1 MNEKVVALDV
11 LRQVD
16 QEAAAWVSRLLSGLL
31 TEAESEQLRQWCQKS
46 PRHREML
53 VELAGLWDELERMS
67 VLAELIPR
75 DEVAQRSKR
84 RLPCKI
90 RWSAGIM
97 VAASIVLAMCL
108 FVPELLLPDR
118 ASAPAVN
125 RISTAVGENRRVD
138 LLDGSRLTLNTYTEL
153 TVAYSGTERRVNL
166 RRGEAGFQ
174 AARDVS
180 RPFVV
185 SAGGTLI
192 TAVGTAF
199 NIELSGD
206 RIDVLVTEGAVSIK
220 RERFSGRDGDASA
233 RPRQVLAGE
242 RAVIFRHRQQIDLD
256 KVDEEQIEQQLA
268 WRHQRLIFTGQAM
281 VDVIA
286 ELSRYT
292 HQQFVFEDDRAKR
305 IRVGGYFSS
314 EDIDQAIDIL
324 SANFDLAVELSGGVV
339 YLGSKASRE
348 PPRD

>member
-1 MNEKVVALDV
+1 MSEKVVALDV
-11 LRQVD
+11 LRRMD
-16 QEAAAWVSRLLSGLL
+16 QEAAAWVSRLISGPL

-46 PRHREML
+46 PRHRETL
-53 VELAGLWDELERMS
+53 VEFADLWDELEHMS
-67 VLAELIPR
+67 VLAQLIPR

-84 RLPCKI
+84 RLSCKI

-97 VAASIVLAMCL
+97 AAASIVLAMCL
-108 FVPELLLPDR
+108 LVPELLLPDR
-118 ASAPAVN
+118 EGVRLVN

-138 LLDGSRLTLNTYTEL
+138 LLDGSRLMLNTYTEL

-174 AARDVS
+174 AAKDVS

-220 RERFSGRDGDASA
+220 RERFSGRDGDASV
-233 RPRQVLAGE
+233 RPRQVLSGE

-292 HQQFVFEDDRAKR
+292 HQQFVFEDDGAKR

-314 EDIDQAIDIL
+314 KDIDQAVDIL
-324 SANFDLAVELSGGVV
+324 SANFDLAVELRDGVV
-339 YLGSKASRE
+339 YLGSKAPRE
-348 PPRD
+348 LPRS

>member
-1 MNEKVVALDV
+1 MSEKIVALDV
-11 LRQVD
+11 LRRVD
-16 QEAAAWVSRLLSGLL
+16 QEAAAWVSRLLSGPF
-31 TEAESEQLRQWCQKS
+31 TEAEGEQLRQWCQKS
-46 PRHREML
+46 SRHREML
-53 VELAGLWDELERMS
+53 VELAGLWDELECMS

-84 RLPCKI
+84 RLPCTI

-97 VAASIVLAMCL
+97 TAASIVLAMCL
-108 FVPELLLPDR
+108 LVPELLLPDR

-166 RRGEAGFQ
+166 RRGEANFQ
-174 AARDVS
+174 ATKDVS

-199 NIELSGD
+199 NIELSDD
-206 RIDVLVTEGAVSIK
+206 RIDMLVTEGAVSIE
-220 RERFSGRDGDASA
+220 RERFSERDGDASA

-242 RAVIFRHRQQIDLD
+242 RAVIFRHRKQIDLD

-281 VDVIA
+281 VDVIT

-292 HQQFVFEDDRAKR
+292 HQQFVFEDDGAKR

-314 EDIDQAIDIL
+314 KDIDQAIDIL
-324 SANFDLAVELSGGVV
+324 SANFDLVVELKGGVV
-339 YLGSKASRE
+339 YLGSKAPRE
-348 PPRD
+348 LPRD

>member
-1 MNEKVVALDV
+1 MSEKVVALDV
-11 LRQVD
+11 RRVD
-16 QEAAAWVSRLLSGLL
+16 QEAAAWVSRLLSGPL
-31 TEAESEQLRQWCQKS
+31 TEAEGEQLRQWCQKS

-53 VELAGLWDELERMS
+53 VELAGLWDELECMS

-108 FVPELLLPDR
+108 LVPELLLPDR

-138 LLDGSRLTLNTYTEL
+138 LLDGSRLTLNTHTEL

-174 AARDVS
+174 AAKDVS

-185 SAGGTLI
+185 SVGGALI

-206 RIDVLVTEGAVSIK
+206 RIDVLVTEGAVSIE
-220 RERFSGRDGDASA
+220 RERLSGHDGDASA

-242 RAVIFRHRQQIDLD
+242 RAVVFRHREQINLD
-256 KVDEEQIEQQLA
+256 RVDEKQIEQQLA

-292 HQQFVFEDDRAKR
+292 HQQFVFEDDEAKR

-314 EDIDQAIDIL
+314 KDIDQAIDIL
-324 SANFDLAVELSGGVV
+324 SANFDLVVELRGGVV
-339 YLGSKASRE
+339 YLGSKAPRE
-348 PPRD
+348 SLRD